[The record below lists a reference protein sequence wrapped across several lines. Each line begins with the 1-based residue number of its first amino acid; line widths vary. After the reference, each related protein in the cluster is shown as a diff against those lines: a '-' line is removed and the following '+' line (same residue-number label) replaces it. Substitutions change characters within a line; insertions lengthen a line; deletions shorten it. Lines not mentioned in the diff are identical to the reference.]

1 MLTPTAPSPLF
12 LLKPGTSAPPIFI
25 APGHGD
31 DVTELAQFS
40 GKIRSTHPIS
50 GLQPKGLAGSDEPQ
64 ERIEEIA
71 EYFLAAILKAQPEG
85 PYSLVGF
92 SFGGIVMFEVAQ
104 QLARRGKAIAFLG
117 LLDAYPHPRFWPLRS
132 WVDVLVGRA
141 KHHASRLLQ
150 LPARAA
156 IQHLGKI
163 TESLIDHLRM
173 RVGRKPH
180 LKWSAATAA
189 PSPVAKRLEAANL
202 AAWSRYRPQR
212 YHGKITFVQAV
223 PFVLGGT
230 KFPADPEKIW
240 ANLCDG
246 FDMRKIHADHG
257 SMVRL
262 HGDAVA
268 SVLSECIEEAMSCT
282 DGH

>member
-1 MLTPTAPSPLF
+1 MLTPTAPSPLL
-12 LLKPGTSAPPIFI
+12 LLKPGTSTPPVFI

-31 DVTELAQFS
+31 DVSELAQFC

-50 GLQPKGLAGSDEPQ
+50 GLQPKGLSGSDEPH

-104 QLARRGKAIAFLG
+104 QLARRGKAISFLG

-141 KHHASRLLQ
+141 KHHASRLRH

-156 IQHLGKI
+156 VQHLGKI
-163 TESLIDHLRM
+163 CESLVDHLRM
-173 RVGRKPH
+173 RLGRKPH
-180 LKWSAATAA
+180 MKWSEAMTAGSHA
-189 PSPVAKRLEAANL
+189 AKRLEETNL
-202 AAWSRYRPQR
+202 AAWSAYRPQR

-230 KFPADPEKIW
+230 KFPADPARIW
-240 ANLCDG
+240 AGLCDG
-246 FDMRKIHADHG
+246 FDHRRIQADHG

-262 HGDAVA
+262 HGDDVA
-268 SVLSECIEEAMSCT
+268 SVLSACIEEALSCT
-282 DGH
+282 KRP